1 MVLGPGS
8 TSDLPFSGIGTL
20 GTSLRNPE
28 PGHGAEASAFENSSS
43 GSSDVKGL
51 NVHQMGHA
59 IEYKV
64 VQRSLH

>member
-1 MVLGPGS
+1 MVLSPGF
-8 TSDLPFSGIGTL
+8 TSDLPFSGIGML

-28 PGHGAEASAFENSSS
+28 PGHRAKASAFENSSS
-43 GSSDVKGL
+43 GSSDVKSL

-59 IEYKV
+59 IEYRV

>member
-1 MVLGPGS
+1 M
-8 TSDLPFSGIGTL
+8 L

-28 PGHGAEASAFENSSS
+28 PGHRAKASAFENSSS
-43 GSSDVKGL
+43 GSSDVKSL

-59 IEYKV
+59 IEYRV